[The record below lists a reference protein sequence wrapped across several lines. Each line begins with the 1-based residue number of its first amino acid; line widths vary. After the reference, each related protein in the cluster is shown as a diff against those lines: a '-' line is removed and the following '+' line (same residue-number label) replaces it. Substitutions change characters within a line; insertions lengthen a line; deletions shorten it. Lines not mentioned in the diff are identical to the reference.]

1 MKNNT
6 EGMVL
11 FKLYCLPV
19 VTWKQLGWLA
29 VTTHQ
34 DWLAW
39 TEALPKL
46 QLVVLLKFNI
56 LFFWGGLI
64 IFVGT
69 LARFVRQKNIIW
81 SCTIGR
87 ITIQM

>member
-1 MKNNT
+1 MGWKKVKNNT
-6 EGMVL
+6 EAMVCSS
-11 FKLYCLPV
+11 FIVCLPV
-19 VTWKQLGWLA
+19 FTWKQLGWLA

-56 LFFWGGLI
+56 LFFWGVLN
-64 IFVGT
+64 
-69 LARFVRQKNIIW
+69 NICWDI
-81 SCTIGR
+81 S
-87 ITIQM
+87 